1 MREMRRKKQ
10 YLTEEQFQAVIK
22 RNTYGV
28 LSLSDEEGQ
37 PYGVPLNYVYAD
49 GCFYFHC
56 ALTGYK
62 TDIIN
67 VNQKASFCIVDADA
81 VIPETFS
88 TDYIS
93 VIAFGKVHCIEDEE
107 EKLRTLRLLT
117 DALGD
122 PDKEKQEKEIHGS
135 FSHVEMLCFKVEHIA
150 GKASM
155 AVMKKLG
162 DYFPEWN

>member
-10 YLTEEQFQAVIK
+10 RLTEEQIQAVIK

-28 LSLSDEEGQ
+28 LSLSNKENQ

-56 ALTGYK
+56 ALDGQK
-62 TDIIN
+62 TDMIDEN
-67 VNQKASFCIVDADA
+67 SKASFCIVDNDT

-93 VIAFGKVHCIEDEE
+93 VIAFGEIHRIADEQ
-107 EKLRTLRLLT
+107 EKMRTLWLLT
-117 DALGD
+117 DALGV
-122 PDKEKQEKEIHGS
+122 PDHAKKEKEITGS
-135 FSHVEMLCFKVEHIA
+135 FSHVEMLCFKVEQVT
-150 GKASM
+150 GKAGLFM
-155 AVMKKLG
+155 MKKLD
-162 DYFPEWN
+162 DYFPEG

>member
-10 YLTEEQFQAVIK
+10 SLTDEQIQAVIC

-28 LSLSDEEGQ
+28 LSLCDEDSQ
-37 PYGVPLNYVYAD
+37 PYGVPLNYVYHD

-56 ALTGYK
+56 ALNGQK
-62 TDIIN
+62 TDIIKAN
-67 VNQKASFCIVDADA
+67 DKASFCIVDKDTI
-81 VIPETFS
+81 VPETFS

-93 VIAFGKVHCIEDEE
+93 VIAFGKVSRIESEE

-135 FSHVEMLCFKVEHIA
+135 FSHVDMLCFRVEHIT
-150 GKASM
+150 GKAGIFI
-155 AVMKKLG
+155 MKNIE
-162 DYFPEWN
+162 DFFPQLN